1 MGMFLNS
8 PAPFEAY
15 KATKAG
21 VYFVDKSDLLGE
33 LIPAFGTED
42 RYYCITRPRRFG
54 KSVMANMVGA
64 FLCKAADAEELFHN
78 LTILKDKKYTA
89 HLNTHNIFFIDFSR
103 MPRDCESY
111 TSYINRFQ
119 NGLNRDLAEA
129 YPQIAIDIEG
139 AVWDN
144 FLNIFQ
150 HTNDK
155 FIFIIDEWDAIFHKS
170 FITPSEQEKYL
181 EFLKNLL
188 KGQVYVEFAYMTGV
202 LPIAKYSSG
211 SELNMFLEYD
221 IATSE
226 RFSEYFGFL
235 DSEVDHL
242 YNIYKQNINNP
253 KISRKDLRLWY
264 NGYHTASGRQ
274 VYNPRSIVCALTNNQ
289 LRNYWTSSGP
299 YDEIFYYIKDNVDEI
314 REDFILM
321 ITGERV
327 NAKMQE
333 YAATAKELN
342 TKAQIYSAMVIY
354 GLLTYEDGDVFIPNR
369 ELMEQFNQLLLSN
382 EGLGYVY
389 RLARESERMLR
400 ATLSHDTDTMTEI
413 LEFVHNTESPIFE
426 YNNETE
432 LSAVVNLVYL
442 SARDKYRVEREDK
455 AGKGFVDFVFYPER
469 RHDDAII
476 LELKID
482 STPEDA
488 IQQIK
493 NKNYALCFRG
503 KLGEEPRYS
512 GKILAVGI
520 SYNKKSKRHLCKIES
535 L

>member
-8 PAPFEAY
+8 IAPFEAY

-21 VYFVDKSDLLGE
+21 AYFVDKSNLISE

-54 KSVMANMVGA
+54 KSVMANMIGA
-64 FLCKAADAEELFHN
+64 FFCKATDAADLFHD
-78 LTILKDKKYTA
+78 LAILNAPKYRR
-89 HLNTHNIFFIDFSR
+89 HLNEHNVLFIDFSR
-103 MPRDCESY
+103 MPRNCEDY
-111 TSYINRFQ
+111 LSYIDRIES
-119 NGLNRDLAEA
+119 GINRDLADA
-129 YPQIAIDIEG
+129 YPHIELDLAG

-144 FLNIFQ
+144 LLNIFQ

-155 FIFIIDEWDAIFHKS
+155 FVFVIDEWDAIFHKS
-170 FITPSEQEKYL
+170 FITPAEQEKYL

-188 KGQVYVEFAYMTGV
+188 KGQVYVEFTYMTGV

-226 RFSEYFGFL
+226 RFGEYFGFTE
-235 DSEVDHL
+235 SEVDKL
-242 YNIYKQNINNP
+242 YSIYQQGVCNP
-253 KISRKDLRLWY
+253 KVTREDLRFWY
-264 NGYHTASGRQ
+264 DGYHTAGGGQ

-289 LRNYWTSSGP
+289 LRNYWRSSGP
-299 YDEIFYYIKDNVDEI
+299 YDEIFYYIKDNVDEV
-314 REDFILM
+314 RDDFVLM
-321 ITGERV
+321 ISGEHV
-327 NAKMQE
+327 ETKMQE

-342 TKAQIYSAMVIY
+342 TKGQIYSAMVIY
-354 GLLTYEDGDVFIPNR
+354 GLLTYEDGEVFIPNK

-382 EGLGYVY
+382 EKLGYVY

-400 ATLSHDTDTMTEI
+400 ATIDRDTETMAEI
-413 LEFVHNTESPIFE
+413 LEFVHDTETPILS

-432 LSAVVNLVYL
+432 LSAAVNLVYL
-442 SARDKYRVEREDK
+442 AARDKYRVEREDK
-455 AGKGFVDFVFYPER
+455 AGKGYVDFVFYPER
-469 RHDDAII
+469 RNADAII

-482 STPEDA
+482 STPEEA
-488 IQQIK
+488 IWQIK
-493 NKNYALCFRG
+493 DKNYALCFRG
-503 KLGEEPRYS
+503 KIGDSPGYT

-520 SYNKKSKRHLCKIES
+520 SYDKKSKKHSCKVE
-535 L
+535 LL